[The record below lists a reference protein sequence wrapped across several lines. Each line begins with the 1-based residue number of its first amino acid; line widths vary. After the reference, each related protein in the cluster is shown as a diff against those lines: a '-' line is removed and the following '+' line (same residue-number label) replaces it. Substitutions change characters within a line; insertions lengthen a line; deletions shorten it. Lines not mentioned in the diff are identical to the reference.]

1 MYPGSVHPALGDSA
15 LLARHVPLP
24 VKPDPGDRAAR
35 PASLTIVVYEMASKD
50 TEESR
55 VCGLGLVR
63 RVHGHAI
70 AVVAAVFF
78 AASAFP
84 GISAGLEGYSPGHLA
99 LLRFLVASL
108 VLAIYAVFSGIR
120 PAAAILIAYLWL
132 GEVPSILSLAGGAVA
147 ILGVVL
153 VNTRGENTEHGP

>member
-1 MYPGSVHPALGDSA
+1 M
-15 LLARHVPLP
+15 
-24 VKPDPGDRAAR
+24 
-35 PASLTIVVYEMASKD
+35 
-50 TEESR
+50 
-55 VCGLGLVR
+55 VR
-63 RVHGHAI
+63 RVHGLAI

-99 LLRFLVASL
+99 LLRFLVASF

-120 PAAAILIAYLWL
+120 PPAAILIAYLWL

-153 VNTRGENTEHGP
+153 VNTRVEKQE

>member
-1 MYPGSVHPALGDSA
+1 V
-15 LLARHVPLP
+15 R
-24 VKPDPGDRAAR
+24 
-35 PASLTIVVYEMASKD
+35 
-50 TEESR
+50 
-55 VCGLGLVR
+55 GLGLVW
-63 RVHGHAI
+63 RVHGLAI

-78 AASAFP
+78 AGSAFP

-99 LLRFLVASL
+99 LLRFLVASF

-120 PAAAILIAYLWL
+120 LPAAILIAYLWL